1 MHTALDVLNVTELT
15 HLLRQIVPGDDGYW
29 LVFKDDSG
37 LKARI
42 ADLMPRLKIVR

>member
-1 MHTALDVLNVTELT
+1 MHTALDVLNVTELA